1 MTGPEGGALP
11 PAERVGRLRTVVGL
25 TVRLL
30 RGGGSRGMLGAA
42 LTAGA
47 VAVCA
52 ALLLIAVAANHA
64 FGARAERDAWRYPDG
79 VPAAQATMV
88 EALSTQ
94 FARGRPI
101 TVVELAAEPGERPA
115 APPGLARFP
124 GVGQV
129 YYSPALARLVR
140 SLPADQLADRFG
152 GGGRH
157 PAGTLGAAGL
167 VHDGELVAVVGRS
180 STDPAMTTH
189 RFDPYGNPTA
199 NPTPIARYAASDP
212 GDGALLYTWLTR
224 LATVLVLVPLLVFG
238 GAAARLTV
246 SRRDTR
252 LASLRLIGATPRQV
266 VAMTAVEAV
275 LTAAAGTVAGAV
287 LYALAVP
294 GLARIPMAGG
304 TWYLSDLWVGV
315 PALLAVLVAVPLLV
329 GLSAVAGLRQ
339 VVVGPLGV
347 VRRHTPRG
355 LRFVRVLAFLV
366 LLVAFTA
373 AAQGAGP
380 AVIVGLLAAAFG
392 GLNLVGPWVVGILGR
407 IVGALAR
414 RPAPLLAGRRLADD
428 PRAAWRTVSGI
439 ALTGFVAGSLAFL
452 SPDPGLL
459 TSSPDNV
466 LTVPTT
472 AGSAPHLAATAAD
485 RLRAAGITAKVA
497 VAVPDTPGTPG
508 QRRTVQVTVPDAAGT
523 VDRARTALAGLVPG
537 QPVNSEGD
545 PGALGANILGDIRTG
560 ALSVLAASF
569 IIAIAS
575 AGITAAAAVLD
586 RRRTYALLRLAGTPL
601 SVLDRARTWETML
614 PLALMGGGSLVT
626 GLVCASPF
634 AIAGLASPVAVL
646 TLGGFVVLGTAG
658 IVAATALSRPLL
670 RSVTTEPTPQ
680 PD

>member
-1 MTGPEGGALP
+1 
-11 PAERVGRLRTVVGL
+11 
-25 TVRLL
+25 
-30 RGGGSRGMLGAA
+30 MLGAA

-64 FGARAERDAWRYPDG
+64 FGARAERDAWRYPKG

-115 APPGLARFP
+115 APPGLTRFP
-124 GVGQV
+124 GAGQV
-129 YYSPALARLVR
+129 YYSPALARLVAG
-140 SLPADQLADRFG
+140 LPADQLADRFG
-152 GGGRH
+152 GGGRR

-167 VHDGELVAVVGRS
+167 VHAGELVAVVGRS
-180 STDPAMTTH
+180 PTDPAMTTH
-189 RFDPYGNPTA
+189 RYDPYGNPTA
-199 NPTPIARYAASDP
+199 DPTPVARYATSDP

-252 LASLRLIGATPRQV
+252 LASLRLVGATPRQV

-275 LTAAAGTVAGAV
+275 LTAAVGTVAGAV
-287 LYALAVP
+287 LYGLAVP
-294 GLARIPMAGG
+294 GLVRIPIAGG
-304 TWYLSDLWVGV
+304 TWYPSDLWVGA
-315 PALLAVLVAVPLLV
+315 PALLAVLLAVPLLV

-355 LRFVRVLAFLV
+355 LRFVRVLAFGV

-380 AVIVGLLAAAFG
+380 AVVVGLLAAAFG

-407 IVGALAR
+407 IVAALAR

-428 PRAAWRTVSGI
+428 PRAAWRTVGGI
-439 ALTGFVAGSLAFL
+439 ALTGFVAGFLALL

-459 TSSPDNV
+459 AHTPDNV
-466 LTVPTT
+466 LTVPAT
-472 AGSAPHLAATAAD
+472 AGSAPDLAARAGQ
-485 RLRAAGITAKVA
+485 RLRAAGIAAEVTVSAPDQP
-497 VAVPDTPGTPG
+497 VPPSTPG
-508 QRRTVQVTVPDAAGT
+508 QRRTVRVTVPAAAGT
-523 VDRARTALAGLVPG
+523 VDRARTALTGLVPG

-545 PGALGANILGDIRTG
+545 PGALDANILGDIRTG

-601 SVLDRARTWETML
+601 AVLDRARNWETLL
-614 PLALMGGGSLVT
+614 PLALMGGGSLLT
-626 GLVCASPF
+626 GLVCAAPF
-634 AIAGLASPVAVL
+634 AFASLASPAAVL
-646 TLGGFVVLGTAG
+646 TLGGFVVVGTAG
-658 IVAATALSRPLL
+658 IIAATGLSRPLL
-670 RSVTTEPTPQ
+670 RAVTTEATPQ